1 MECFRRLFTYSF
13 DLGGKIIKWAASS
26 RRAFNASDTW
36 CFPIGSAP
44 DEASLRLLRLFAL
57 YIMGVP
63 PFISTISF
71 FADLRERDRRPELDF
86 SSHLRQLLYRRPRV
100 RSVKKDDLPVSSSPS
115 LVFIFFLLVRTSE

>member
-1 MECFRRLFTYSF
+1 MECFRRLFTYPF

-26 RRAFNASDTW
+26 RRAFNALDTW
-36 CFPIGSAP
+36 CFPIGCAP
-44 DEASLRLLRLFAL
+44 DEASLRLLRLFAP

-71 FADLRERDRRPELDF
+71 LADLRERDHRPELDF

-115 LVFIFFLLVRTSE
+115 LVFIHYY

>member
-1 MECFRRLFTYSF
+1 MFTYSF
-13 DLGGKIIKWAASS
+13 DLGGRIIKWVASS

-36 CFPIGSAP
+36 CFLIGSAP
-44 DEASLRLLRLFAL
+44 DEASLRLLRLFAV

-71 FADLRERDRRPELDF
+71 LADLRERDSRPGLDF
-86 SSHLRQLLYRRPRV
+86 SSHRRQLPYRRLRV

-115 LVFIFFLLVRTSE
+115 LVFILLLVRTSE

>member
-1 MECFRRLFTYSF
+1 MFTYSF

-26 RRAFNASDTW
+26 RRAFNASGTW

-57 YIMGVP
+57 YIMGVL

-71 FADLRERDRRPELDF
+71 LADLRERDRRPELDF
-86 SSHLRQLLYRRPRV
+86 SSHLRQLLYCRPWV

-115 LVFIFFLLVRTSE
+115 LPCFYSFCLISEDIRVGT